1 MIQFSNWEGYFSAK
15 FLPDEI
21 IKKSYLLFVE
31 LAFGR
36 GFAQDEQQKEA
47 LEKLNAIFASAQEK
61 AQQGDFYYAALILQ
75 ALVFGCLSRYEDT
88 QNHREIFAF
97 VSECISLLQVA
108 LKKIDLTKEKRQQWL
123 LEMFECRN
131 QIGTNHKMFACSQ
144 KAYLKAK
151 RKDEHCDAN
160 CPIELEKKLS
170 ELILSVCKEEDVPI
184 LLSRAQLEKE
194 LLDRLHADRE
204 ARHCPFQR
212 RNLIKFIPRLYEIA
226 ERTSDYMKLAYSEGE
241 GLLYVQ
247 KLCERREID
256 KAYRYIQ
263 ENPLKVDEYFPLAET
278 LDSLGLKDKV
288 PRLMEMGLRRACE
301 ERSALVYNFAEYFL
315 DKRNYKLAHSAL
327 ITAGGI
333 TCFEFTSEIR
343 IFTKIRR
350 LARRLGRWAETREKW
365 ISQLLA
371 QKNYKLLTH
380 IYLDDGEI
388 ENAIAA
394 LRKFLKKPTG
404 KNARIT
410 SFHRNSLMRKV
421 ASEAENNH
429 PREAIRIY
437 KQLAETQIAKVDRRA
452 YRRAFFYLKKIKHLY
467 TSRKEEAKWRD
478 YIAEL
483 RKQNTK
489 KTAFL
494 EEIREL

>member
-36 GFAQDEQQKEA
+36 GFAQDEKEA

-97 VSECISLLQVA
+97 VSECISLLQMA
-108 LKKIDLTKEKRQQWL
+108 LKKADLTKEKRQQWL

-241 GLLYVQ
+241 GFLYVQ
-247 KLCERREID
+247 KLC
-256 KAYRYIQ
+256 
-263 ENPLKVDEYFPLAET
+263 
-278 LDSLGLKDKV
+278 
-288 PRLMEMGLRRACE
+288 
-301 ERSALVYNFAEYFL
+301 
-315 DKRNYKLAHSAL
+315 
-327 ITAGGI
+327 GGI
-333 TCFEFTSEIR
+333 YFYEMRAGDSITPCG
-343 IFTKIRR
+343 RR
-350 LARRLGRWAETREKW
+350 CC
-365 ISQLLA
+365 
-371 QKNYKLLTH
+371 
-380 IYLDDGEI
+380 
-388 ENAIAA
+388 
-394 LRKFLKKPTG
+394 
-404 KNARIT
+404 
-410 SFHRNSLMRKV
+410 
-421 ASEAENNH
+421 
-429 PREAIRIY
+429 
-437 KQLAETQIAKVDRRA
+437 
-452 YRRAFFYLKKIKHLY
+452 
-467 TSRKEEAKWRD
+467 
-478 YIAEL
+478 
-483 RKQNTK
+483 
-489 KTAFL
+489 
-494 EEIREL
+494 